1 MRLFDRCERCGR
13 LTMHGA
19 VGGRI
24 GQFVCDWFARF
35 NPSDECYEL
44 MHIGLFALFIGAAA
58 IGIVT
63 CVLP

>member
-1 MRLFDRCERCGR
+1 
-13 LTMHGA
+13 MHGA